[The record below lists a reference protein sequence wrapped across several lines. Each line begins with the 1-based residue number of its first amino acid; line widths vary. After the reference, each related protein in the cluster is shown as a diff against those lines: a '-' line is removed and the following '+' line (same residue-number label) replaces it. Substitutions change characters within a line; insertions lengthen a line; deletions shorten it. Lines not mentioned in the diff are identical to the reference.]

1 MWSRDIHHINHLLA
15 IYVKLWQQ
23 CQSRNNHSIWM
34 YFKQWASFKNQFW
47 TTWVQEALHKWVSKH
62 LSRSNLFEYV
72 SSLLFSLFT
81 CQWQSDSL
89 RVLNLIINHLLQ
101 IFAYWRK
108 NVKIPQMDK
117 NSPDAKILWMDK
129 NSSHYGRNNCATIT

>member
-72 SSLLFSLFT
+72 SSLLFSLFMPLT
-81 CQWQSDSL
+81 KWFPQSFEFYRQSSTSDIRILEEKYWNSTNGQKMSWCKDSL
-89 RVLNLIINHLLQ
+89 NEQ
-101 IFAYWRK
+101 K
-108 NVKIPQMDK
+108 
-117 NSPDAKILWMDK
+117 
-129 NSSHYGRNNCATIT
+129 